1 MSVNSL
7 RILYTVRISVF
18 VFVLVF
24 LSIIPFEIIEDGPA
38 ICVFKNLLGIE
49 CPGCGMTR
57 AFSCIMHGDLIAA
70 VSYNRLVIIVFP
82 LFCLVLIC
90 DITSILK
97 AFVINRH
104 LSPPLNI
111 RGGGGSYDTGRGVT
125 PPHLPLC

>member
-1 MSVNSL
+1 M
-7 RILYTVRISVF
+7 F

-24 LSIIPFEIIEDGPA
+24 LSIIPFEIIEGGPA

-82 LFCLVLIC
+82 LFCLVLLR
-90 DITSILK
+90 DIFSLLK
-97 AFVINRH
+97 EFVKDRH
-104 LSPPLNI
+104 
-111 RGGGGSYDTGRGVT
+111 SYKETVSYC
-125 PPHLPLC
+125 HSEAKAEESL